1 MKVLVFQIGDDRYGL
16 PLAVIARVLPAAALK
31 QVPQAPAYV
40 AGLMDLHGEPVPVLD
55 LSRLAGQAPEQ
66 VWFDTRIVL
75 VDYPV
80 AGGTRPLGLLAEHV
94 AGVETLAADALRD
107 AGIDGAP
114 FLGQVSS
121 GAQGMLQL
129 VDIAQLIAPDV
140 QRLLFPQEQTA

>member
-1 MKVLVFQIGDDRYGL
+1 M
-16 PLAVIARVLPAAALK
+16 
-31 QVPQAPAYV
+31 
-40 AGLMDLHGEPVPVLD
+40 
-55 LSRLAGQAPEQ
+55 
-66 VWFDTRIVL
+66 
-75 VDYPV
+75 
-80 AGGTRPLGLLAEHV
+80 

-129 VDIAQLIAPDV
+129 VDVAQLIAPDV